1 VIRLTDYPVTRIKL
15 ISIPN
20 KEILSLAGQ
29 LNKQILAAQFV
40 DFAVIGL
47 TFILACS
54 LLSIDFGSSSILYIT
69 IYSAVVLIS
78 VRLGKYLLFS
88 NFSSSNRIV
97 MTILGNAAGFIV
109 GAFAMLILQSFL
121 LEFKVAAAV
130 IFIASFMA
138 FFVLGTVAPLLRLDR
153 PFVID
158 RKIFS

>member
-1 VIRLTDYPVTRIKL
+1 
-15 ISIPN
+15 
-20 KEILSLAGQ
+20 
-29 LNKQILAAQFV
+29 
-40 DFAVIGL
+40 
-47 TFILACS
+47 
-54 LLSIDFGSSSILYIT
+54 
-69 IYSAVVLIS
+69 
-78 VRLGKYLLFS
+78 
-88 NFSSSNRIV
+88 